1 MIAEK
6 SCWENLLRRAAEK
19 GCWEKLLRRAAE
31 KGCWEKLLRKS
42 AEKSCWEELLRK
54 AAEKGCWEKLLRRAA
69 EKSCWERLLRK
80 SAEKSCWDRCSSKM
94 LLLFKISS
102 FLFRRVGL
110 VGRGGRQ
117 PGGRQPSHHFVLVGR
132 PKLWWNAN
140 SWARRAT
147 LNAKSDRRTPKTVV
161 KCNFSRGPSNP

>member
-1 MIAEK
+1 MI
-6 SCWENLLRRAAEK
+6 
-19 GCWEKLLRRAAE
+19 
-31 KGCWEKLLRKS
+31 

-54 AAEKGCWEKLLRRAA
+54 AAEKSCWERLLRRAA

-80 SAEKSCWDRCSSKM
+80 AAEKSCWEELLRKAAEKTCWEELLRPLLSSKM
-94 LLLFKISS
+94 LLLLKISS

-117 PGGRQPSHHFVLVGR
+117 PSRHFVLVGR

-161 KCNFSRGPSNP
+161 KCKFFTLPKQPLTQKVIVGRPKLWWNTNFLDCRSNP